1 MKSGYTPKIF
11 SDLFNQRQISPY
23 NLRRRL
29 LSELFVHEDVQKLTG
44 TLDHK
49 WVFSNFNA
57 FYFTFNCARVDLD

>member
-1 MKSGYTPKIF
+1 MAQLVF
-11 SDLFNQRQISPY
+11 DV
-23 NLRRRL
+23 
-29 LSELFVHEDVQKLTG
+29 LSFVANWFLSVLFVHEDVQKLTG

>member
-1 MKSGYTPKIF
+1 MAQLVFDVLSF
-11 SDLFNQRQISPY
+11 VANWF
-23 NLRRRL
+23 

-44 TLDHK
+44 TLDHQ